1 MDGDSD
7 GLGCVKESKLAKWG
21 RGQNQVAGGY
31 KHPIEV
37 RAIDPLQIRPVPQ
50 HSAPQQSVH
59 LSVIWNGLAGQ
70 RGLRLAA

>member
-31 KHPIEV
+31 KTY
-37 RAIDPLQIRPVPQ
+37 L
-50 HSAPQQSVH
+50 APD
-59 LSVIWNGLAGQ
+59 
-70 RGLRLAA
+70 